1 MNRDPPVAS
10 AEIEL
15 LSRIAATLERIEAR
29 LPATQQPDPVLN
41 AIRKFA
47 GCMAFTT
54 VELFDMMDPEL
65 AAMLE
70 GFDAKSLGL
79 YLAGLQGRG
88 VIKLRRDSDGIV
100 WRLV

>member
-70 GFDAKSLGL
+70 GFDAKSLEIGVAVYGNAHGL
-79 YLAGLQGRG
+79 KVRE
-88 VIKLRRDSDGIV
+88 
-100 WRLV
+100 